1 MVEWQW
7 RKLIWILNHAAEM
20 NEGVTAIA
28 VSPYDLSD
36 IFAEPKKKKTTSR
49 KTKAKKDLED
59 SKSNSADVDG
69 FLAEANDLLSK
80 AKREAAAIR
89 EQAYKEAKDSADVKL
104 ASAKLNLEAKS
115 AEFAKSLQ
123 DETKALKAS
132 LLSSMPQFNESLK
145 SKLSS
150 I

>member
-1 MVEWQW
+1 MLDISPVLLLSSGIIFLLVVA
-7 RKLIWILNHAAEM
+7 RLNSCLFKPLLKHMDDRASK
-20 NEGVTAIA
+20 I
-28 VSPYDLSD
+28 
-36 IFAEPKKKKTTSR
+36 
-49 KTKAKKDLED
+49 KKDLED
-59 SKSNSADVDG
+59 AKSNSSDVDG
-69 FLAEANDLLSK
+69 LLVEANELISR

-123 DETKALKAS
+123 EETQALRAS

-145 SKLSS
+145 SKLNS

>member
-1 MVEWQW
+1 MLDISPVLLLSSGIIFLLVVA
-7 RKLIWILNHAAEM
+7 RLNSCLFKPLLKHMDDRA
-20 NEGVTAIA
+20 
-28 VSPYDLSD
+28 
-36 IFAEPKKKKTTSR
+36 TSI
-49 KTKAKKDLED
+49 KKDLED
-59 SKSNSADVDG
+59 AKSNSADVDG
-69 FLAEANDLLSK
+69 LLVEANDLIAK

-123 DETKALKAS
+123 EETSALKAS

-145 SKLSS
+145 AKLSS